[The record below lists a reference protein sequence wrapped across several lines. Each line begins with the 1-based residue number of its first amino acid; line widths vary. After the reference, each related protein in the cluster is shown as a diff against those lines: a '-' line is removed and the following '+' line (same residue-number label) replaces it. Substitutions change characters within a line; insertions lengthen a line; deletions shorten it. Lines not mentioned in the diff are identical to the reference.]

1 MGSDTQFLRSKGLQP
16 WCMLTRL
23 PSLRPRRVVASPHP
37 RIGMDARFLYSPVE
51 WQEEEG
57 FELLLSALD
66 APSGG
71 GEEQPPSHSLKAR
84 AVFSNRLNTPS
95 VDGWQSHKNRRTS
108 RSEAPNVA
116 SCGSIR
122 LPVAAK
128 KDGKM

>member
-1 MGSDTQFLRSKGLQP
+1 MGNTTHFCGNNCHS
-16 WCMLTRL
+16 WCRVTSL
-23 PSLRPRRVVASPHP
+23 PSLRPRYVAV
-37 RIGMDARFLYSPVE
+37 RALGGERMEARFLYSPVE

>member
-1 MGSDTQFLRSKGLQP
+1 MTS
-16 WCMLTRL
+16 L
-23 PSLRPRRVVASPHP
+23 PSLRPRYVAV
-37 RIGMDARFLYSPVE
+37 RALGGERMEARFLYSPVE

-84 AVFSNRLNTPS
+84 AVFSNRLYTPS